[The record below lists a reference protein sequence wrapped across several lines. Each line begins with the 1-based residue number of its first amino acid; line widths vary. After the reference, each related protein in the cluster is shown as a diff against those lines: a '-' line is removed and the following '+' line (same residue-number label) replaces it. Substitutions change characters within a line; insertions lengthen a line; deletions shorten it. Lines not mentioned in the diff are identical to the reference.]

1 MISPLMPEDEDRPMC
16 TAATGEGR
24 GRSPVS
30 AQLWQGTGF
39 SVRLILAGTAS
50 TRAIWDAQARPRPVL
65 RPCELRVKLGAQR
78 EVIMTGL
85 DRVAV
90 AWS

>member
-1 MISPLMPEDEDRPMC
+1 VHCRHRGGPWSISACQAHSFGKAPGSQLPTLMM
-16 TAATGEGR
+16 
-24 GRSPVS
+24 
-30 AQLWQGTGF
+30 
-39 SVRLILAGTAS
+39 AGTAS

-85 DRVAV
+85 DRVVV